1 MTYIST
7 RSAWKEKR
15 KNKIKDVISCDFF
28 ILHPMGNQHKSDQV
42 RVCLLFYLC
51 PYHLYLKQ
59 LCHERRELLPKKFFL
74 TIINDESLTFT
85 PQGSVAS
92 SNAFCITWLIV
103 SLSDNISARF
113 LVPRTFRN
121 VVAAKSRVEWLNYMQ
136 EKAWKWRI
144 KFINRPNWLFIRIFV
159 FFNLF

>member
-1 MTYIST
+1 
-7 RSAWKEKR
+7 
-15 KNKIKDVISCDFF
+15 
-28 ILHPMGNQHKSDQV
+28 MGNQHKSDQV

-51 PYHLYLKQ
+51 RYHLYLKQ

-74 TIINDESLTFT
+74 TIINDKSLTFT

-113 LVPRTFRN
+113 LVPRTFRK
-121 VVAAKSRVEWLNYMQ
+121 VVAAKSRVEWLNN
-136 EKAWKWRI
+136 EKKSYICTISIYTSSYTDYSLEIVYFYLRI
-144 KFINRPNWLFIRIFV
+144 SNIYFHRTHSFLTLFLLQCHFHYASR
-159 FFNLF
+159 LR